1 MAIEILLIRF
11 FEISIITG
19 FLTVSTIVGALLV
32 LLKLGLFIVLVL
44 LPLVQAGLVLCV
56 YLIHPIIAV
65 IWFFAS
71 QGLHV
76 VQWSIGKT
84 IQGSI
89 AYGCSVVSF

>member
-11 FEISIITG
+11 FEISIVTG
-19 FLTVSTIVGALLV
+19 FLTLSTIVGALLV
-32 LLKLGLFIVLVL
+32 LLKLGLFAVLVL
-44 LPLVQAGLVLCV
+44 LPLIQAVLVLCV

-76 VQWSIGKT
+76 VKWSIGKT
-84 IQGSI
+84 VQGSI